1 MRVGGG
7 KKHGRYMIGDGTLD
21 TTTIPTLS
29 QIRVRSTSSS
39 PAIRPRSNTTQSQ
52 METLQAQLAEERRPR
67 EEMEQ
72 RIVAERQE
80 MEQRMMAERL
90 RVEAEWQA
98 ERQRIEHMLQYMQG
112 LGEKVGAPMPPVLF
126 TAPHAPSAVTPN
138 PSAASNDG
146 PQDLDLSPW
155 PCQ

>member
-1 MRVGGG
+1 MRAGGG

-98 ERQRIEHMLQYMQG
+98 ERQRIEHMLQYARSWREG
-112 LGEKVGAPMPPVLF
+112 GCTYA
-126 TAPHAPSAVTPN
+126 TCAIHCSTC
-138 PSAASNDG
+138 S
-146 PQDLDLSPW
+146 
-155 PCQ
+155 